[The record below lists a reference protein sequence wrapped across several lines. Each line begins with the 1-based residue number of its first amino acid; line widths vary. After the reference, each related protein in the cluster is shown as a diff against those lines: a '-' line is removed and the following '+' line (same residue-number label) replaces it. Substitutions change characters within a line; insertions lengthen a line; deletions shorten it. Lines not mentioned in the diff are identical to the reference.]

1 MSLICPDEERYVTLT
16 LAALLN
22 QVSEKDLA
30 LFLTNEANCNEK
42 DIASALS
49 DAKVLMRQTERWNAY
64 RAVTVPMLRLI
75 VSDFL
80 KERSRR
86 FKEANDNDEFFT
98 SQIQS
103 IAKSLDKGE
112 FIVRITSD
120 YEAQEPES
128 QHDLVPGHV
137 YVIELKRPLN
147 DGTRDA
153 WYCGYNVAD
162 TTKARKWLFSD
173 FTQIVYPR

>member
-1 MSLICPDEERYVTLT
+1 MTSTDEERYVTLA

-30 LFLTNEANCNEK
+30 LFLTNEASCHEK
-42 DIASALS
+42 DIASAVS
-49 DAKVLMRQTERWNAY
+49 DAKVLMRQAERWNAY
-64 RAVTVPMLRLI
+64 RAVTVPMLRLM
-75 VSDFL
+75 VSEFL
-80 KERSRR
+80 KERNRR

-103 IAKSLDKGE
+103 IAKTLDKGE
-112 FIVRITSD
+112 FIVRVTSE

-128 QHDLVPGHV
+128 QHNLVVGQV

-153 WYCGYNVAD
+153 WYCGYNMD
-162 TTKARKWLFSD
+162 DPGKMKKWLFSD